1 MKSMENRCEF
11 VSLSDCDAEAVETF
25 KAMLFD
31 YIAETDEHINR
42 APNEEFREQC
52 FNCLLAL
59 RGEENCHIEMC
70 LVDGAAVGFFF
81 GVIANEDDNFFLKNG
96 CGYIREFY
104 VRPEYRRRKYGKL
117 MLRRLEELLTGDGAD
132 TIYLTAEPVT
142 GKPFWEA
149 MGYKNTGEKL
159 PENQFDI
166 YNKIVG

>member
-1 MKSMENRCEF
+1 MKNRCEF
-11 VSLSDCDAEAVETF
+11 VSLSDCDGEAVETF

-31 YIAETDEHINR
+31 YLAETDEHINR
-42 APNEEFREQC
+42 TPNEEFREQC
-52 FNCLLAL
+52 FNSLLAL
-59 RGEENCHIEMC
+59 RGAANCHIEMC
-70 LVDGAAVGFFF
+70 CADGAAVGFFF
-81 GVIANEDDNFFLKNG
+81 GVIANEDDFIKNG

-117 MLRRLEELLTGDGAD
+117 MLRRLEELLLGDGAD

-149 MGYKNTGEKL
+149 MGFSNTGEKL

-166 YNKIVG
+166 YKKVVG